1 LVKIAGFGCLTLLQ
15 ANNVLSAANITMQFG
30 AKPLFENIS
39 VKFGGGNRYGLIGA
53 NGCGKS
59 TFMKI
64 LGSDLEPSVGNVSLE
79 PNIRL
84 GKLRQDQFAYED
96 KRVLDVV
103 MMGHEDMWN
112 AAAERDALYANPD
125 ATDED
130 YMKAAELEAK
140 FAEFG
145 GYTAE
150 ARAGELLLGIGIP
163 IEQHNGPMS
172 EVAPGWKLRVLLAQ
186 ALFSDPDVLLLDE
199 PTNNL
204 DIHSIHWLEDI
215 LNTRNSTMIII
226 SHDRH
231 FLNAVC
237 THMADMDYGT
247 LTVYPGNYDSYMLA
261 SMQARSQQLANNEKA
276 KEKIEE
282 LQAFVRRFSANASKA
297 RQATSRQRQLE
308 KIEIAEIKPSSRQS
322 PFIRFEYEKKLHNM
336 VVECNALTKDYDRNI
351 FKNFKLSI
359 RPGEKVAIIG
369 ENGVGKTTLL
379 KCILSKRFGGIVAD
393 KGDVKWAENADVGY
407 MPQDTNECFPEDTTL
422 IDWMGQWGRP
432 GDDDQVIRG
441 TLGRLLFSGNEIG
454 KSVRVISGGEK
465 GRMIWG
471 KLMLQKHNVLAMDEP
486 TNHMDME
493 SIESLQNSLEKYE
506 GTVIFVSHDR
516 EFISGLATRILEI
529 RNDGTIS
536 NFEGSYEEYLK
547 SQSLEG

>member
-1 LVKIAGFGCLTLLQ
+1 M
-15 ANNVLSAANITMQFG
+15 LSAANITMQFG

-64 LGSDLEPSVGNVSLE
+64 LGSDLEPSAGNVSLE

-112 AAAERDALYANPD
+112 AAAERDALYANPE

-130 YMKAAELEAK
+130 YMRAAELETK
-140 FAEFG
+140 FAEYG

-215 LNTRNSTMIII
+215 LNARNSTMIII

-261 SMQARSQQLANNEKA
+261 SMQARSQQLANNAKA

-308 KIEIAEIKPSSRQS
+308 KIEVTEIKPSSRQN
-322 PFIRFEYEKKLHNM
+322 PFIRFEYDKKLHNI
-336 VVECNALTKDYDRNI
+336 VVECESLAKTYERDI
-351 FKNFKLSI
+351 FKNFKIII

-369 ENGVGKTTLL
+369 ENGAGKTTLL
-379 KCILSKRFGGIVAD
+379 KSILSERFGGIGAD
-393 KGDVKWAENADVGY
+393 NGTVKWSENADVGY
-407 MPQDTNECFPEDTTL
+407 MPQDTSECFPNDMTL
-422 IDWMGQWGRP
+422 LDWMGQWAKP
-432 GDDDQVIRG
+432 GDDDQIIRG

-471 KLMLQKHNVLAMDEP
+471 KLMLQRHNILAMDEP

-493 SIESLQNSLEKYE
+493 SIESLQTSLEKYD

-516 EFISGLATRILEI
+516 EFITGLATRILEI
-529 RNDGTIS
+529 RHDGSVTD
-536 NFEGSYEEYLK
+536 FEGTYEEYLA
-547 SQSLEG
+547 SQSIEG